1 MDQAEIRADARA
13 RSLHAIVLLLFLFSG
28 ISGLIY
34 EVVWV
39 RQLTT
44 ILGNTVFAVSTIL
57 TVFMGGLAL
66 GSFWAGRFIDR
77 GREPLRFYAFLEIS
91 IGILGLILTFLL
103 NQTGPAYIWI
113 HDMLSGY
120 GPVLTIARYVM
131 VFFLLVIPTT
141 LMGATLP
148 VLSKFVVDRQ
158 SVIGA
163 RIGKLYALNT
173 FGAAVGCYLAGFIL
187 IGNIGIKRTVFIAA
201 GINVAVG
208 IIAWCCQR
216 WFALA
221 VHAQSVPS
229 IEAPAADQKGSFLR
243 FLVLTA
249 AGVSG
254 LAALGYEVV
263 WTRVLIAYLGNSIYA
278 FATMLTAFLVGIG
291 LGSIVLSSFVD
302 RRKHLVAGF
311 GIIEVGIG
319 LYALLLILMFGWSM
333 EALEAI
339 RQPFPTWQGT
349 ILRFLKA
356 FGFMLIPTFLMG
368 AMFPVAG
375 RIYTDNFR
383 RIGHRIGELY
393 AFNTVGA
400 IIGAI
405 VTGFALM
412 PALGLQKSQLVL
424 LILNIIVGIALCAS
438 DRTLARKKMIA
449 LVTTLV
455 VIILTGLAL
464 MPGDVFR
471 QLHELSVK
479 QRDAKLLFY
488 KEDIVGTVTVE
499 EKSGNRRLMIDNLE
513 LAGTAG
519 GFLSSSKS
527 LGHVPMLLHPY
538 PKSVFVLGFGGGG
551 TAYAVSTYPEVER
564 IDLAELSQSV
574 INVAPMFDAI
584 NHNVISDPRFHYE
597 VTDGR
602 HFLLT
607 TKNRY
612 DVISVDLLYPQTAG
626 AGSLFTREFYELC
639 HRRLNEGGLMVEWVH
654 YGTISEPY
662 LKTILR
668 SAKEAFPYAALW
680 TTRRLQHFILVASK
694 TPLHM
699 DYEELARR
707 MNLPKT
713 RRDLEEDDLA
723 DPAVFVNYFIA
734 DDAVITEFIKDSDQ
748 INTDD
753 LPVVEYKL
761 PFAGFTVGVDN
772 LIAIRPVKQSVL
784 QLLGNV
790 SDEEAEKIQTWEHSF
805 NLVFDSR
812 IAFDGGDTD
821 LAIYRCRQALMVEP
835 DNKDAQFFLNWY
847 SRSLQPRKR

>member
-1 MDQAEIRADARA
+1 MNQAEIDSDSRAGG
-13 RSLHAIVLLLFLFSG
+13 LHAIVLLLFLFSG

-66 GSFWAGRFIDR
+66 GSFWAGRIIDR

-113 HDMLSGY
+113 HDMLSGNLLL
-120 GPVLTIARYVM
+120 LTIARYVM
-131 VFFLLVIPTT
+131 VFLLLVIPTT

-158 SVIGA
+158 SVIGSK
-163 RIGKLYALNT
+163 IGKLYALNT
-173 FGAAVGCYLAGFIL
+173 FGAAAGCYLAGFIL
-187 IGNIGIKRTVFIAA
+187 IGNIGINRTVFIAA
-201 GINVAVG
+201 AINVAVG
-208 IIAWCCQR
+208 IIAWSCQR
-216 WFALA
+216 WFMVKMPVLKA
-221 VHAQSVPS
+221 SS
-229 IEAPAADQKGSFLR
+229 IEEPVADRKESLLR
-243 FLVLTA
+243 LLILTA
-249 AGVSG
+249 AGISG
-254 LAALGYEVV
+254 LAALGYEVI
-263 WTRVLIAYLGNSIYA
+263 WTRVLIAYLGNSVYA

-291 LGSIVLSSFVD
+291 LGSVVLSGFVD
-302 RRKHLVAGF
+302 RRKHLVTGF

-319 LYALLLILMFGWSM
+319 FYALLLIIMFGWSL
-333 EALEAI
+333 ETLEAI

-405 VTGFALM
+405 VTGFVLM
-412 PALGLQKSQLVL
+412 PFVGLQKSQLVL
-424 LILNIIVGIALCAS
+424 LLLNIIIGIALCAS
-438 DRTLARKKMIA
+438 DRTLERKKMIA
-449 LVTTLV
+449 LVTILI
-455 VIILTGLAL
+455 VISLAGIVI

-479 QRDAKLLFY
+479 QRDAKLIFY
-488 KEDIVGTVTVE
+488 KEDIVGTVMVE
-499 EKSGNRRLMIDNLE
+499 EKGVNRRLLIDNLE
-513 LAGTAG
+513 LAGTSG

-527 LGHVPMLLHPY
+527 LGHVPMMLHPD

-551 TAYAVSTYPEVER
+551 TAYAVSTYPDVER
-564 IDLAELSQSV
+564 IDLAELSRSV
-574 INVAPMFDAI
+574 IDVAPMFDAI
-584 NHNVISDPRFHYE
+584 NHGVISDPRFHYE

-607 TKNRY
+607 TKNKY

-626 AGSLFTREFYELC
+626 AGSLFTKEFYELC
-639 HRRLNEGGLMVEWVH
+639 HRRLNDGGLMVEWVH
-654 YGTISEPY
+654 YGTISKPY

-668 SAKEAFPYAALW
+668 SAKETFPYAGLW

-694 TPLHM
+694 SPFQM
-699 DYEELARR
+699 DYEEFKRR
-707 MNLPKT
+707 INLPKT
-713 RRDLEEDDLA
+713 KRDLAEDDLA
-723 DPAVFVNYFIA
+723 NPAVFVNYFIA
-734 DDAVITEFIKDSDQ
+734 DDSVITEFIKGSDQ

-761 PFAGFTVGVDN
+761 PFAGLTVGLDN
-772 LIAIRPVKQSVL
+772 LVAIRPIKQSIL
-784 QLLGNV
+784 PLLEHV
-790 SDEEAEKIQTWEHSF
+790 SDEEAEEIRTWEQSF

-821 LAIYRCRQALMVEP
+821 LAIYRCRQAIMVKP

-847 SRSLQPRKR
+847 LRSRQPRRR